1 MAISYQKSLWLAHE
15 RERAALGAAPRV
27 GRDSKSRRIS
37 DVVGLIRKNPNR
49 TSAFAKP
56 AYRTGRAT
64 ADGTGLRLILLP
76 PTAAAQTLSR
86 RRFGKTAKEPVK
98 TIGSNFLVY
107 PEFIEGVRQPQTFDD
122 RKMRFYRVKS

>member
-1 MAISYQKSLWLAHE
+1 MKGNALRWEPRRRWGAIAN
-15 RERAALGAAPRV
+15 RAGFPMM
-27 GRDSKSRRIS
+27 
-37 DVVGLIRKNPNR
+37 VGLIRKNPNR

-107 PEFIEGVRQPQTFDD
+107 PEFIEGCAN
-122 RKMRFYRVKS
+122 RKL